1 MLKRF
6 LVSVADVTAMQGN
19 DVIFTAK
26 TLLNSSISVDLQS
39 DEISGGQ
46 GNALQAVYFHSPRL
60 NLTLEDTQFRL
71 EYIALNA
78 GSTITQSGDIWTN
91 EEVILSG
98 TTGTIVGTPVSIDG
112 EAAVYVEYNGTHYT
126 LPVAGSTFSVSNT
139 DIPANSTLCVSYMST
154 NAAARTLV
162 IPANVIPS
170 RVRLYLTA
178 NLYGDTTGQG
188 NVGKIQIEIPVAQ
201 LTGAQ
206 EISMTA
212 DGHSTTPLNAMALA
226 YTDSDIVGCSNNAI
240 YARMVEL
247 IYNTNWYD
255 GISGIAIEGGDF
267 GLVEGQTA
275 TLRVWAIK
283 GGTSFLV
290 DNANLTFTS
299 SEGTVASVG
308 TNSGLVSALTEGTS
322 LIGVKITA
330 KPTIEASATVTVS
343 PAGD

>member
-19 DVIFTAK
+19 NVIFTAK

-46 GNALQAVYFHSPRL
+46 GNALQAVFFHSPRL

-71 EYIALNA
+71 EYLALNA
-78 GSTITQSGDIWTN
+78 GSAITQSGNIWAN
-91 EEVILSG
+91 EEVVLNG
-98 TTGTIVGTPVSIDG
+98 TTGTLVGTPIAIDG
-112 EAAVYVEYNGTHYT
+112 EISVYVEYNNTNYT
-126 LPVAGSTFSVSNT
+126 LPVTNNTFSVSGT
-139 DIPANSTLCVSYMST
+139 DIPANSTLCVSYMNTDSS
-154 NAAARTLV
+154 ARSLV
-162 IPANVIPS
+162 IPANIIPS
-170 RVRLYLTA
+170 RVRLFLTA

-212 DGHSTTPLNAMALA
+212 DGHSTTPLNAMAIA
-226 YTDSDIVGCSNNAI
+226 YTDSDVVGCSNNAI
-240 YARMVEL
+240 YARIVEL

-267 GLVEGQTA
+267 SMAEGSTA

-299 SEGTVASVG
+299 GSTANATVGANTGV
-308 TNSGLVSALTEGTS
+308 VSAVAEGSS
-322 LIGVKITA
+322 LISVVITA
-330 KPTIEASATVTVS
+330 KPTIEASCTVTIT
-343 PAGD
+343 A

>member
-71 EYIALNA
+71 EYLALNA
-78 GSTITQSGDIWTN
+78 GSTITQSGNIWAN
-91 EEVILSG
+91 EEVVLSG
-98 TTGTIVGTPVSIDG
+98 TTGTLVGTPVAIDG
-112 EAAVYVEYNGTHYT
+112 ETSVYVEYNGINYT
-126 LPVAGSTFSVSNT
+126 LPVTGSTFSVSNT
-139 DIPANSTLCVSYMST
+139 DIPANSTLCVSYMNT
-154 NAAARTLV
+154 NSSARTLV
-162 IPANVIPS
+162 IPANIIPS

-212 DGHSTTPLNAMALA
+212 DGHSTTPLNAMAIA
-226 YTDSDIVGCSNNAI
+226 YTDSAVVGCSTNAI
-240 YARMVEL
+240 YARIVEL

-255 GISGIAIEGGDF
+255 GVTAIGIEGGDF
-267 GLVEGQTA
+267 TLDIGSTA
-275 TLRVWAIK
+275 TLRVWAVK

-290 DNANLTFTS
+290 DNANLTFESDAT
-299 SEGTVASVG
+299 ETATVG
-308 TNSGLVSALTEGTS
+308 THTGLVSALAEGDAMIS
-322 LIGVKITA
+322 VKITD
-330 KPTIEASATVTVS
+330 KPDIEAACYVS
-343 PAGD
+343 VPTGE